1 MVLGANVS
9 PVDSGEA
16 IIYEPANQKVKDN
29 CLAIG
34 RSPRTCHE
42 IFREDDTPIM
52 CQKRQEKPRVI
63 LIVPEFLIQ
72 AFGDPAQDTINIQR
86 DCN

>member
-29 CLAIG
+29 CL
-34 RSPRTCHE
+34 
-42 IFREDDTPIM
+42 
-52 CQKRQEKPRVI
+52 
-63 LIVPEFLIQ
+63 
-72 AFGDPAQDTINIQR
+72 GDWTIAQDMS
-86 DCN
+86 